1 MIEKRR
7 SRTRIKNKKHQAGNK
22 PQRHTEKNTHGQPNA
37 ELKARLAQL
46 GLNPIA
52 LGEIAIPIFQ
62 ELDRKHR
69 KPGQVGLLF
78 HEAKRALVA
87 ALFASDDPEDW
98 NRAARGAAGLGLRAG
113 GRA

>member
-1 MIEKRR
+1 MIKKPGAKIRA
-7 SRTRIKNKKHQAGNK
+7 KNKEQKAVRNK
-22 PQRHTEKNTHGQPNA
+22 PQRHAVKNTQSNP
-37 ELKARLAQL
+37 ELAARLAQL

-69 KPGQVGLLF
+69 KPGEVGLLF
-78 HEAKRALVA
+78 HEAKRSLVA

-98 NRAARGAAGLGLRAG
+98 NRAAREAAGLGLG
-113 GRA
+113 GLRH